1 MHKMEEGT
9 RGLKLILSNAEDWL
23 DVLPQAN
30 TRQYLQNYLHKV
42 YGRFLKTEWVAEN
55 LGSCMKITLWKPGRQ
70 KDRFSYTEEVLQCII
85 KRYEEIMT
93 NR

>member
-1 MHKMEEGT
+1 
-9 RGLKLILSNAEDWL
+9 
-23 DVLPQAN
+23 
-30 TRQYLQNYLHKV
+30 
-42 YGRFLKTEWVAEN
+42 
-55 LGSCMKITLWKPGRQ
+55 MKITLWKPGRQ